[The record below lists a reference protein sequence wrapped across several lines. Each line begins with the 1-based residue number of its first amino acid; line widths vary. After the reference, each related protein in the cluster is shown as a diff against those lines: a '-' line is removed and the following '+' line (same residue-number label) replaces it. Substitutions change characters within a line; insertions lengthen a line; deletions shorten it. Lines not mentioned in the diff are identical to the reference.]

1 MPHTP
6 PSTFTAA
13 LFKSVYA
20 IDVTDSHDWR
30 ILLFNIVSESLV
42 AFTAGRYA
50 VSLIPALAHLPG
62 WFPGAGF
69 KKIAEAGRCV
79 AKQMFDLPFKM
90 TKDSLVR
97 GLLFSS
103 AMRDV

>member
-69 KKIAEAGRCV
+69 QKVFRRWRAASDQARDGFYGEALNTTV
-79 AKQMFDLPFKM
+79 
-90 TKDSLVR
+90 SLQWKTERVHE
-97 GLLFSS
+97 
-103 AMRDV
+103 